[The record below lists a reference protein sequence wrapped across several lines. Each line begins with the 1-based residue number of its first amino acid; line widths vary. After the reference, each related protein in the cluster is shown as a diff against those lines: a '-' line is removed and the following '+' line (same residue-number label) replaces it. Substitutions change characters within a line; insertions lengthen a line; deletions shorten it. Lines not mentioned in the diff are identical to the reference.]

1 MLGRERRRR
10 RRERA
15 EANLRISGATVARAA
30 RTEVTLLRCNR
41 RDADSQVRPNA
52 LRVGGA

>member
-1 MLGRERRRR
+1 MPGCERRRR

-15 EANLRISGATVARAA
+15 EANLRSGGATVARETRAEA
-30 RTEVTLLRCNR
+30 MRLHRNW